1 METVEQFKEVQAK
14 TVEILQRLLSFVLE
28 GKKFGVA
35 LDDGLIDKI
44 SKGIAEVTSEKLK
57 VALVGGFSEGKTS
70 IVVAWA
76 GNYDSNTMKIDV
88 SESSDEVQVYHL
100 KDFDLVDTPGL
111 FGFKET
117 SNQLKYKEIT
127 RKYISEANL
136 LLYVMNPNNP
146 IKDSHK
152 DELNWLF
159 KDLNLLSR
167 TVFVISRFDEE
178 ADIED
183 DEEYKQ
189 RFEIKKENIRLRL
202 RDFEIIT
209 DKQSVPI
216 VAVSANPFGEGF
228 DYWLSKLDEYNQISH
243 INDLQVATAR
253 KIKES
258 GDKNALVLATRQS
271 IVKDVI
277 QRQMPIAQKNIA
289 LAVEEINM
297 FKNAM
302 DDIRKEQDRSERNIS
317 NARIELKEYITG
329 LFTDLILQV
338 KGTDLKTIDEFF
350 EKNIGDEG
358 IILETSIQNEFERQL
373 GKISYEISKAEKNFN
388 VSVKHY
394 NNMVGDLAI
403 EGMKVGKNFM
413 KNAQISGKSVL
424 AARDF
429 LMPTFKFKPWGA
441 IKLADKLSKG
451 FVVCGSLLGVGL
463 EMWDSYSQVKQEKEF
478 NKAKNEVVDSLN
490 KQRKE
495 YIDFINNTQDFIGQ
509 FFPSYFELH
518 NRLVEMEEDLIK
530 RQSFQNE
537 FEAWKREGEII
548 EADFEIIA

>member
-1 METVEQFKEVQAK
+1 METVDQFKEVQAK

-463 EMWDSYSQVKQEKEF
+463 EMWDSYS
-478 NKAKNEVVDSLN
+478 
-490 KQRKE
+490 
-495 YIDFINNTQDFIGQ
+495 
-509 FFPSYFELH
+509 
-518 NRLVEMEEDLIK
+518 
-530 RQSFQNE
+530 
-537 FEAWKREGEII
+537 
-548 EADFEIIA
+548 

>member
-302 DDIRKEQDRSERNIS
+302 DDIRKEQDRSER
-317 NARIELKEYITG
+317 K
-329 LFTDLILQV
+329 
-338 KGTDLKTIDEFF
+338 
-350 EKNIGDEG
+350 
-358 IILETSIQNEFERQL
+358 
-373 GKISYEISKAEKNFN
+373 
-388 VSVKHY
+388 
-394 NNMVGDLAI
+394 
-403 EGMKVGKNFM
+403 
-413 KNAQISGKSVL
+413 
-424 AARDF
+424 
-429 LMPTFKFKPWGA
+429 
-441 IKLADKLSKG
+441 
-451 FVVCGSLLGVGL
+451 
-463 EMWDSYSQVKQEKEF
+463 
-478 NKAKNEVVDSLN
+478 
-490 KQRKE
+490 
-495 YIDFINNTQDFIGQ
+495 
-509 FFPSYFELH
+509 
-518 NRLVEMEEDLIK
+518 
-530 RQSFQNE
+530 
-537 FEAWKREGEII
+537 
-548 EADFEIIA
+548 